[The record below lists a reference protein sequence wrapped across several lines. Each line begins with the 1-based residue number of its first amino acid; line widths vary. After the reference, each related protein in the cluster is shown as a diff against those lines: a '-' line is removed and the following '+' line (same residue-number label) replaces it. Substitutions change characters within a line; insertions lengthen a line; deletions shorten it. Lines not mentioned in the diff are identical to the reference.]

1 MHISGKVSAIIPVA
15 IDWLEQSCQ
24 LQGLRRKKI
33 CREVGWCLWGSLVH
47 QLVFKENGLNTYCLF
62 NPSKLS
68 SLPIIPHSVGPL
80 LVAGDPTHLSIVLYT
95 ITLSNV
101 VSSNPQNK
109 LMYIYIISYK
119 NNIQE
124 NNENYISLSLS
135 LPFFSHV
142 SNHPAPLT
150 ASAANS
156 LSIKAHC
163 SNATVEAKGKNFL
176 GWPCGEPPRNIYG
189 NSCEI
194 PRLIFLEILLI
205 VVNNG

>member
-1 MHISGKVSAIIPVA
+1 MVHISGKVSAIIPVA
-15 IDWLEQSCQ
+15 IDGLEQSCQ

-109 LMYIYIISYK
+109 LMYIYI
-119 NNIQE
+119 
-124 NNENYISLSLS
+124 
-135 LPFFSHV
+135 
-142 SNHPAPLT
+142 
-150 ASAANS
+150 
-156 LSIKAHC
+156 
-163 SNATVEAKGKNFL
+163 
-176 GWPCGEPPRNIYG
+176 
-189 NSCEI
+189 
-194 PRLIFLEILLI
+194 
-205 VVNNG
+205 

>member
-47 QLVFKENGLNTYCLF
+47 QFVFKENGLNTYCLF

-135 LPFFSHV
+135 PSFPMFPTIRLLWPRRRPTHCRSRRIAAMQPLKPRAKTSWDGHV
-142 SNHPAPLT
+142 VNHHGT
-150 ASAANS
+150 SM
-156 LSIKAHC
+156 
-163 SNATVEAKGKNFL
+163 
-176 GWPCGEPPRNIYG
+176 
-189 NSCEI
+189 
-194 PRLIFLEILLI
+194 EIL
-205 VVNNG
+205 VRFQGWFF